1 MRDTSKTKIKEIENW
16 VDEAIA
22 KGAPGE
28 RLPTMK
34 ALMREFRVGQKIIQA
49 AIQPHIDSGQLVSQR
64 GLGLMITGGGGP
76 APGKAAWDG
85 DLLVLR
91 RTSESTIAANLIR
104 GLERAMNQE
113 GLSLL
118 QIGYTDQSQALEALS
133 SLGKFKVCL
142 LQSHFERQSID
153 FLYALRRHAR
163 HIVVDGAHITGIDID
178 SIGTDWRGA
187 LLFAFHRLRE
197 LGHRDIAF
205 LTSGH
210 SARSIAMARRE
221 FSELSEFDD
230 NSAHCPV
237 IQLDALPGEYR
248 SDDIV
253 AALAPFRQEP
263 KGCKFSALIVWG
275 VVDGPVLDQS
285 LRRLGWQTPEDLS
298 VILLGSIDR
307 VSEHLSKFDV
317 IGNSDA
323 DKLAQFVR
331 VINDRMADS
340 KKPTE
345 NHYLQFGYVE
355 HGSVSPSVLT
365 QR

>member
-1 MRDTSKTKIKEIENW
+1 MRDTSRTKIKEVENW
-16 VDEAIA
+16 VEDAIT
-22 KGAPGE
+22 KGSPGE
-28 RLPTMK
+28 RLPNMK
-34 ALMREFRVGQKIIQA
+34 TLMKEFRVGQKIIQA
-49 AIQPHIDSGQLVSQR
+49 GIQPYIESGRLISQR
-64 GLGLMITGGGGP
+64 GLGLMITGGGEP
-76 APGKAAWDG
+76 APTRPTWDG

-91 RTSESTIAANLIR
+91 RTSESAIAANLIR

-118 QIGYTDQSQALEALS
+118 QVGYTEQSQALEALN

-153 FLYALRRHAR
+153 FLYTLKRHAR
-163 HIVVDGAHITGIDID
+163 HIVVDGAHITGVDID

-205 LTSGH
+205 LTSAH

-221 FSELSEFDD
+221 FHELSEFDD
-230 NSAHCPV
+230 NSSHCPV
-237 IQLDALPGEYR
+237 IQLNALPGEYR
-248 SDDIV
+248 LDDIV
-253 AALAPFRQEP
+253 TALTPYHQAP
-263 KGCKFSALIVWG
+263 KGCEFSALIVWG
-275 VVDGPVLDQS
+275 AVDGAVLDQS
-285 LRRLGWQTPEDLS
+285 LNQLGWRTPEDLS
-298 VILLGSIDR
+298 VILLGSTDR

-317 IGNSDA
+317 VGNSDA
-323 DKLAQFVR
+323 DKLARFVQ

-355 HGSVSPSVLT
+355 HGSVSPKP
-365 QR
+365 